1 VPIHLAP
8 CIVLT
13 AWTGSISLMDLQHH
27 FHAPCGNVRWDRT
40 AIASIMEEPPGN
52 RCPCC
57 GSALTRPSGVS
68 GMWDC
73 DYHLC
78 RARFPAFS
86 FREPVQM
93 PLIAEGDAPY
103 TADREKVK
111 SKSLF

>member
-1 VPIHLAP
+1 
-8 CIVLT
+8 
-13 AWTGSISLMDLQHH
+13 
-27 FHAPCGNVRWDRT
+27 
-40 AIASIMEEPPGN
+40 
-52 RCPCC
+52 
-57 GSALTRPSGVS
+57 
-68 GMWDC
+68 MWDC

-111 SKSLF
+111 SKSLFSVSHNPTVFCKDGSARCAVDIPTGDMLVTKCCKNAREGI